1 MTFRLVR
8 RTELSLGGR
17 QCKKDYKPGVGT
29 PAILLD
35 IRDVGRALKSVDLEM
50 MKLLEN
56 ATGTS
61 TYSGSGHS
69 PENCTTLVPV
79 SISYSRHRIV
89 WAARLALIFYR
100 PGGRG
105 TLRGSRDSGRH
116 RHTVDYANFS
126 PR

>member
-29 PAILLD
+29 PAIMLD
-35 IRDVGRALKSVDLEM
+35 IRDVGRALKSVGLEM

-61 TYSGSGHS
+61 TYSGWAFARKLYNAGAGLHLLLS
-69 PENCTTLVPV
+69 P
-79 SISYSRHRIV
+79 
-89 WAARLALIFYR
+89 
-100 PGGRG
+100 
-105 TLRGSRDSGRH
+105 
-116 RHTVDYANFS
+116 
-126 PR
+126 